1 MSTSLTEA
9 EVLVTRYLDLFME
22 GKVEEAE
29 SMLAP
34 GADLIFPGGA
44 VQHSLTEV
52 AEEVARLYE
61 SINKTV
67 TRTWA
72 AHFGDDIIVTMT
84 GFLFGVSRTF
94 GTFEDVRFIDFFTVR
109 DGKIIAQ
116 EVINDAAQVGVV
128 DPYTRRQ

>member
-1 MSTSLTEA
+1 MTTSLTEA

-22 GKVEEAE
+22 GRVEEAE

-34 GADLIFPGGA
+34 DADLIFPGGA
-44 VQHSLTEV
+44 VQHSLMEV
-52 AEEVARLYE
+52 AEEVVRLYE

-72 AHFGDDIIVTMT
+72 AHYGDDIIVTMT
-84 GFLFGVSRTF
+84 GFLYGVSRTF
-94 GTFEDVRFIDFFTVR
+94 GPFEDVRFIDFFTVR
-109 DGKIIAQ
+109 NGKIVAQ

-128 DPYTRRQ
+128 DPYARRQ